1 MLTKRKINQLLS
13 KFVSFSALFIS
24 LLVLTAEFN
33 RSLRVGLKWRVP
45 EHLGTAKNATMLK
58 YQTLN
63 GLDEIPM
70 QHSHYTV
77 QHSPDGADI
86 SLSLFLSGSH
96 WNRQAGASSHGNFI
110 LGKLKDGRTH
120 SIFHKY
126 FIDGSKR
133 AL

>member
-1 MLTKRKINQLLS
+1 MLTKLKINQLLS
-13 KFVSFSALFIS
+13 KFVSFSALFKF
-24 LLVLTAEFN
+24 LLVSTAAFIL
-33 RSLRVGLKWRVP
+33 SFHVGLKWQVP

-77 QHSPDGADI
+77 PHSPDGADI
-86 SLSLFLSGSH
+86 SLFLSVFH
-96 WNRQAGASSHGNFI
+96 WNRRAGASSHGNFI
-110 LGKLKDGRTH
+110 LGKLKDARTH